1 MNINKVNEITNFG
14 NTCFINSSL
23 QLLCSAPNFVKFIMT
38 NNENKLK
45 KYLWKTILRE
55 KLLIILKA
63 IDYSNNGKKLY
74 KNGIIDSYINDDN
87 INGNQLQSF
96 NNIKEIYEK
105 YISLISNT
113 NKNLINSSYLFFENY
128 ESNYTQWSNASLND
142 IIKNRASYNISNN
155 IYIKI
160 KTFICLNIF
169 FNKYYKNNVEKSNI
183 ECFFRLDIPISTNPY
198 QFGSQQD
205 SLEFLSNI
213 LNNLNELF
221 LSNSKYFYFKQ
232 INIDATNNKFSFT
245 NNILENININIKNIQ
260 SLQQLI
266 DSYLGNTQQF
276 YIDDKNELPMYFI
289 IPLARFIANP
299 NGTKRQQIIT
309 QVSNVEENI
318 NVSYYDLKGMNIDI
332 KNITHKWSDILNN
345 RKIIQYKLKAFIIK
359 IGPNL
364 NSGHYITYR
373 KIKGFWYICNDNTIT
388 KNITLESALIAA
400 KSAYIYLYEQSNII
414 VNNNES
420 NTLSYFNYDKFN
432 LSRPFEKSNSNKKP
446 SFLTRLLMSIFS
458 KIQKSSKKTNITNL
472 VDAETAGQ
480 LEITKTEDSK
490 NNSISNIPKIKEL
503 QQWID
508 TYPESKAILEK
519 KITDLFKS
527 RTIQDIFLIKFI
539 INYILKKNTLKSIL
553 NTLSGKKSKKVEI
566 LKFVISKYVEIKS
579 SQKSDILNAVKSSL
593 LLDLTSSNSTY
604 KKLIGN
610 NLFLL
615 N

>member
-1 MNINKVNEITNFG
+1 MNINKVNGIKNFG

-45 KYLWKTILRE
+45 KYLWKNILRE
-55 KLLIILKA
+55 KLLNILKA
-63 IDYSNNGKKLY
+63 IDYSNNKNTLY

-87 INGNQLQSF
+87 INGNQLKSF
-96 NNIKEIYEK
+96 NKIQEIYNK
-105 YISLISNT
+105 YKNIILNK
-113 NKNLINSSYLFFENY
+113 NKNLINSSYSFFENY
-128 ESNYTQWSNASLND
+128 ESNYNQWSNASLND
-142 IIKNRASYNISNN
+142 IINKISTYNVSYKQ
-155 IYIKI
+155 YIKI
-160 KTFICLNIF
+160 KTFICLNKF
-169 FNKYYKNNVEKSNI
+169 FYKYYKNNVEKSDI
-183 ECFFRLDIPISTNPY
+183 ECFFKLNIPISTNPY

-232 INIDATNNKFSFT
+232 INIDKTNNKFSFT
-245 NNILENININIKNIQ
+245 NNILENINIKDNS

-276 YIDDKNELPMYFI
+276 YIDAKNELPMYFI

-318 NVSYYDLKGMNIDI
+318 NVSYYDLSGMNIDI
-332 KNITHKWSDILNN
+332 KNITHKLFDILNN

-359 IGPNL
+359 IGPDL

-373 KIKGFWYICNDNTIT
+373 KIGGWWYICNDNTIT
-388 KNITLESALIAA
+388 RNITLEDALIAA

-414 VNNNES
+414 VNNTNIIVNNTNS
-420 NTLSYFNYDKFN
+420 NKFN
-432 LSRPFEKSNSNKKP
+432 LLMPLEKSNSKKKP
-446 SFLTRLLMSIFS
+446 GFLMRLLMSILS
-458 KIQKSSKKTNITNL
+458 KITKSSEKKNINSL
-472 VDAETAGQ
+472 HDAETAGQ
-480 LEITKTEDSK
+480 LETEDSK

-519 KITDLFKS
+519 KITDLFQS

-553 NTLSGKKSKKVEI
+553 NTLSRKKSKKVEI
-566 LKFVISKYVEIKS
+566 LKFVISKYVEIKKNS
-579 SQKSDILNAVKSSL
+579 SQKSDILNSVKASL
-593 LLDLTSSNSTY
+593 LLDLSSSNSTY

>member
-1 MNINKVNEITNFG
+1 MNINKVNGIKNFG

-45 KYLWKTILRE
+45 KYLWKNILRE
-55 KLLIILKA
+55 KLLNILKA
-63 IDYSNNGKKLY
+63 IDYSNNKNTLY

-87 INGNQLQSF
+87 INENQLKSF
-96 NNIKEIYEK
+96 NKIQEIYNK
-105 YISLISNT
+105 YKNIILNK
-113 NKNLINSSYLFFENY
+113 NKNLIDSSYLFFKNY
-128 ESNYTQWSNASLND
+128 EINYNQWSNASLND
-142 IIKNRASYNISNN
+142 IINKISTYNVSYEQ
-155 IYIKI
+155 YIKI
-160 KTFICLNIF
+160 KTFICLNKF
-169 FNKYYKNNVEKSNI
+169 FYKYYKNNVEKSDI
-183 ECFFRLDIPISTNPY
+183 ECFFKLNIPNSTNPY

-232 INIDATNNKFSFT
+232 ININTHNNQFSFI
-245 NNILENININIKNIQ
+245 NNILENINIEDNR

-266 DSYLGNTQQF
+266 DLYLSNTQKF

-289 IPLARFIANP
+289 IPLARFIANS
-299 NGTKRQQIIT
+299 NGTKRKQIIT

-332 KNITHKWSDILNN
+332 KNINHELSNILDHNK
-345 RKIIQYKLKAFIIK
+345 KITYTLKAFIIK
-359 IGPNL
+359 LGTNL

-388 KNITLESALIAA
+388 RNIRLDDALIAA

-446 SFLTRLLMSIFS
+446 SFLMRLLMSIFS

-519 KITDLFKS
+519 KITDLFQS

-553 NTLSGKKSKKVEI
+553 NTLSRKKSKKVEI
-566 LKFVISKYVEIKS
+566 LEFVISKYVEIKKNS
-579 SQKSDILNAVKSSL
+579 SQKSDILNSVKASL
-593 LLDLTSSNSTY
+593 LLDLSSSNSTY